1 MSEIILTKEG
11 LEKVKKELSEFK
23 DVKRPYV
30 RDRIKK
36 AKEFGDL
43 SENAEY
49 EDARNE
55 QSFIEGRIQELE
67 DMLKNAKVIEGK
79 KDTSAVSI
87 GDVVTIDCE
96 GEKSTY
102 ELVGA
107 TESDP
112 ASGKISVE
120 SPIGRSLLG
129 KSKGHKIRTQTP
141 GGEVECVILEI
152 K

>member
-112 ASGKISVE
+112 SQGKISVE

-129 KSKGHKIRTQTP
+129 KGKGHKIKTQTP

>member
-11 LEKVKKELSEFK
+11 LEKVQKELQELK
-23 DVKRPYV
+23 EAKRPYV

-67 DMLKNAKVIEGK
+67 EMLKNAKIIESK
-79 KDTSAVSI
+79 KNASI
-87 GDVVTIDCE
+87 ISVGDIVTIDCE

-112 ASGKISVE
+112 LAGKISVE

-129 KSKGHKIRTQTP
+129 KGKGHIIKTQTP
-141 GGEVECVILEI
+141 GGEVECKILEI